1 MTPVAVGEGLRTVRV
16 LGFPLQV
23 HARAQQQAQEMRREF
38 QLVLGQEELH
48 PGSVPARLL
57 DLSAVL
63 SERYAGFTEQQELEI
78 EDGISAG
85 RQFLDELVFR
95 VPPDMA
101 EAAEQLR
108 AVLDEADELCRSDR
122 MLVQATPPDLV
133 RYRNWYLDQF
143 SRQLAGRLPQPW
155 SGPLR

>member
-1 MTPVAVGEGLRTVRV
+1 MTATAADELITVRIQS
-16 LGFPLQV
+16 FPLQV
-23 HARAQQQAQEMRREF
+23 HGRAQQQSQEMRREF
-38 QLVLGQEELH
+38 QLVLGQEQLH

-63 SERYAGFTEQQELEI
+63 SERYAGFTEQQEREI

-85 RQFLDELVFR
+85 RDILDELVFR
-95 VPPDMA
+95 VPADVA
-101 EAAEQLR
+101 CAVEQLR
-108 AVLDEADELCRSDR
+108 AILDEADEFCRSGQ
-122 MLVQATPPDLV
+122 MLVLATPPDLV

-143 SRQLAGRLPQPW
+143 SGQAAGQPPEPW

>member
-1 MTPVAVGEGLRTVRV
+1 VSTAAGDGLATVRV
-16 LGFPLQV
+16 QGFPLLV

-48 PGSVPARLL
+48 PGSVPGRLL

-63 SERYAGFTEQQELEI
+63 SERYAGFTEEQEREI

-85 RQFLDELVFR
+85 REVLDELVFR
-95 VPPDMA
+95 LPPDVA
-101 EAAEQLR
+101 GAVEQLR
-108 AVLDEADELCRSDR
+108 AVLDEADEFCRSGH
-122 MLVQATPPDLV
+122 MLVMATPPDLV
-133 RYRNWYLDQF
+133 RYRNWYLDEF
-143 SRQLAGRLPQPW
+143 SRQLAGEPPQPW

>member
-1 MTPVAVGEGLRTVRV
+1 MTSPAAQELATVRV

-23 HARAQQQAQEMRREF
+23 HARAQRQAQEMRREF
-38 QLVLGQEELH
+38 QLVLGQERLH

-57 DLSAVL
+57 DVSAVL
-63 SERYAGFTEQQELEI
+63 SARYAGFTEQQELEI

-85 RQFLDELVFR
+85 REILDELVFR
-95 VPPDMA
+95 VPPDIA
-101 EAAEQLR
+101 DAAEQLR
-108 AVLDEADELCRSDR
+108 AVLDEADAFCRSGQ
-122 MLVQATPPDLV
+122 MLVLATPPDLV

-143 SRQLAGRLPQPW
+143 TRQMDGQLPQPW

>member
-1 MTPVAVGEGLRTVRV
+1 MSTPADGELVTVHV

-38 QLVLGQEELH
+38 QLVLGQEQLH

-63 SERYAGFTEQQELEI
+63 SARYAGFTQQQESEI

-85 RQFLDELVFR
+85 REVLDELVFR
-95 VPPDMA
+95 VPPDVGA
-101 EAAEQLR
+101 AAEQLR
-108 AVLDEADELCRSDR
+108 AVLDEADEFCRGDQ
-122 MLVQATPPDLV
+122 MLALATPPDLV

-143 SRQLAGRLPQPW
+143 VRQAAGLSPQPW

>member
-1 MTPVAVGEGLRTVRV
+1 MTEADGLLTVRI

-23 HARAQQQAQEMRREF
+23 HGRAQQQAQEMRRGF
-38 QLVLGQEELH
+38 QLVLGQEQLH

-63 SERYAGFTEQQELEI
+63 SARYAGFTESQEREI
-78 EDGISAG
+78 EDGIEDG
-85 RQFLDELVFR
+85 RELLDELVFR
-95 VPPDMA
+95 VPADVA
-101 EAAEQLR
+101 DAVEQLR
-108 AVLDEADELCRSDR
+108 AVLDEADEFCRSGQ
-122 MLVQATPPDLV
+122 MLSMATPPDLV

-143 SRQLAGRLPQPW
+143 SSQAAGRPPQPW